1 MTKRYFALD
10 TETTGL
16 HNSKDRIVEI
26 AGVELIDRH
35 ITGEYFHYYIN
46 PECDVPEEVVKIHGL
61 SYEFLKDKPIFAE
74 IAPLLIEKLKG
85 ASLIIHN
92 AKFDIGFMNMEFS
105 RFFDKNVTEN
115 DYCDEVIDTL
125 ELARATRPGKKHS
138 LDALCSHYNI
148 DASKRH
154 KHGALIDSELLAQVY
169 LALTRRQNSLEDH
182 LTQPAEEA
190 IQTAKNFE
198 MIHDVAL
205 KQLFS
210 RHSIENLSI
219 CGANQEELEAHTQY
233 LAELEK
239 KNKQRSIWSK
249 IFS

>member
-154 KHGALIDSELLAQVY
+154 KHGALIDSELLARVY
-169 LALTRRQNSLEDH
+169 LAMTRRQNSLDEH
-182 LTQPAEEA
+182 LTNADQIQPQPTDILAD
-190 IQTAKNFE
+190 THN
-198 MIHDVAL
+198 VVL
-205 KQLFS
+205 KQLLD
-210 RHSIENLSI
+210 RHSVSNFSI
-219 CGANQEELEAHTQY
+219 YHANAEELDAHAAY

-239 KNKQRSIWSK
+239 KNKQPSLWSK